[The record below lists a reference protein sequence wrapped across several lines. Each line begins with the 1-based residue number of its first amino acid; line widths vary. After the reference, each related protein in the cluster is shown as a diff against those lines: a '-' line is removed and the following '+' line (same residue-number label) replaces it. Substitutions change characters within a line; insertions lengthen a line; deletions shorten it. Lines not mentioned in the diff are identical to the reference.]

1 VPSILLIDDDDQLRR
16 MLRRALERDGYL
28 VMEARDGREGSRVYR
43 ATPTDLII
51 LDILMPEQ
59 EGLQTIRELRQT
71 FPALKIIAIS
81 GGGGSAT
88 LNFLHAAEL
97 TGARRS
103 LAQPFTLEELR
114 GAVRQILQS

>member
-1 VPSILLIDDDDQLRR
+1 VPSILLIDYDDQLRR

-81 GGGGSAT
+81 GGGDSAI
-88 LNFLHAAEL
+88 LNFLRAAEL
-97 TGARRS
+97 MGARRS
-103 LAQPFTLEELR
+103 LAKPFTLEELR
-114 GAVRQILQS
+114 GAVRQILQL